1 MSGQAAVYSSNCLQK
16 TPKEL
21 VSRGKTSCHFRL
33 HLHTVGTRAAAW
45 LHSRVSED
53 SSQNTESRMC
63 SRAPARHRVSRL
75 CGLGGFPQ
83 HTREHKGTVNIQL
96 VDAV

>member
-16 TPKEL
+16 NKAEL
-21 VSRGKTSCHFRL
+21 VSRGKSSCHFRL

-45 LHSRVSED
+45 IHSRVSED
-53 SSQNTESRMC
+53 SSHNTESRVC
-63 SRAPARHRVSRL
+63 SRAPACHCVSRL
-75 CGLGGFPQ
+75 CRLGGFPH
-83 HTREHKGTVNIQL
+83 HTRKHKGTVNIKL